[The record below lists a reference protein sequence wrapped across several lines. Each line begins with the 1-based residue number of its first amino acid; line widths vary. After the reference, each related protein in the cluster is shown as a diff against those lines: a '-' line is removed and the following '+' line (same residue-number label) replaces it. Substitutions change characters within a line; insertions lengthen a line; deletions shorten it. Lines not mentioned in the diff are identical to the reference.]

1 MNKAVTNGKFELFKY
16 AELIAESKLRVSIMI
31 VKSKGSVSDLLN
43 VSHLTKKYHRFVAND
58 NLSFVVNDGETAVLA
73 GPNGAGKST
82 AIKCIAGLLRFD
94 GEIEICRYNNKTLE
108 AKRLLG
114 YVPEI
119 PAPFEL
125 LTVWEHMEFIA
136 RAYSLD
142 NWEKRA
148 EQLMERLELTDKKDK
163 LGKELSKG
171 MQQKISICC
180 ALLIEPK
187 VVLFDE
193 PLVGLDPHAIKEL
206 KAMLNEMKANGT
218 TIIISTHMLES
229 VEDIW
234 DKVFI
239 MMNGRIE
246 AERTRKFV
254 EESGENLEELF
265 FNITEKKQ
273 TGADHK

>member
-1 MNKAVTNGKFELFKY
+1 M
-16 AELIAESKLRVSIMI
+16 
-31 VKSKGSVSDLLN
+31 LN

-58 NLSFVVNDGETAVLA
+58 NLSFIVNDGETAVLA

-94 GEIEICRYNNKTLE
+94 GEIEICRHNNKSIE
-108 AKRLLG
+108 AKRILG

-136 RAYSLD
+136 RAYELKD
-142 NWEKRA
+142 WEKRA
-148 EQLMERLELTDKKDK
+148 EGLMQRLELTDKKDK

-187 VVLFDE
+187 VILFDE

-273 TGADHK
+273 TGADEE

>member
-1 MNKAVTNGKFELFKY
+1 M
-16 AELIAESKLRVSIMI
+16 
-31 VKSKGSVSDLLN
+31 LN
-43 VSHLTKKYHRFVAND
+43 VSHLTKKYHRFVANQ
-58 NLSFVVNDGETAVLA
+58 NLSFIVNDGETAVLA

-82 AIKCIAGLLRFD
+82 AIKCIAGLLRFE
-94 GEIEICRYNNKTLE
+94 GEIEICGYNNKSIE
-108 AKRLLG
+108 AKKILG

-136 RAYSLD
+136 RAYGLED
-142 NWEKRA
+142 WEDKA
-148 EQLMERLELTDKKDK
+148 KELMRRLELTDKKDK

-180 ALLIEPK
+180 ALLIQPRL
-187 VVLFDE
+187 VLFDE

-206 KAMLNEMKANGT
+206 KAMLGELKAGGT

-239 MMNGRIE
+239 MMNGKIE

-273 TGADHK
+273 TGADNT

>member
-1 MNKAVTNGKFELFKY
+1 M
-16 AELIAESKLRVSIMI
+16 
-31 VKSKGSVSDLLN
+31 LN
-43 VSHLTKKYHRFVAND
+43 VSHLTKKYHRFTAND
-58 NLSFVVNDGETAVLA
+58 NLSFTVADGETAVLA

-82 AIKCIAGLLRFD
+82 AIKCIAGLLRFE
-94 GEIEICRYNNKTLE
+94 GEIELCGFKNKSVE
-108 AKRLLG
+108 AKQILG

-119 PAPFEL
+119 PAPFDL

-136 RAYSLD
+136 RAYRLE
-142 NWEKRA
+142 NWQGRA
-148 EQLMERLELTDKKDK
+148 EELMRRLELDDKRNK

-180 ALLIEPK
+180 AMLIEPK
-187 VVLFDE
+187 ILLFDE

-206 KAMLNEMKANGT
+206 KLMLGEAKARGT

-229 VEDIW
+229 VEGVW
-234 DKVFI
+234 DRVFI

-246 AERTRKFV
+246 AERTRRQV

-265 FNITEKKQ
+265 FSITERQGKREEK
-273 TGADHK
+273 A

>member
-1 MNKAVTNGKFELFKY
+1 M
-16 AELIAESKLRVSIMI
+16 
-31 VKSKGSVSDLLN
+31 LN

-58 NLSFVVNDGETAVLA
+58 NLTFMVNDGETAVLA

-82 AIKCIAGLLRFD
+82 AIKCIAGLLRFE
-94 GEIEICRYNNKTLE
+94 GEIELCGYKNKSTE
-108 AKRLLG
+108 AKKILG

-136 RAYSLD
+136 RAYNLE
-142 NWEKRA
+142 NWQGRA
-148 EQLMERLELTDKKDK
+148 EELMYRLELTDKRDK

-180 ALLIEPK
+180 AMLIEPK
-187 VVLFDE
+187 ILLFDE

-206 KAMLNEMKANGT
+206 KLMLAEMKEKGT
-218 TIIISTHMLES
+218 TIVISTHMLDS
-229 VEDIW
+229 VEGVW
-234 DKVFI
+234 DRVFI

-246 AERTRKFV
+246 AERTRRQV
-254 EESGENLEELF
+254 EETGENLEELF
-265 FNITEKKQ
+265 FSITEKNAVQKQ
-273 TGADHK
+273 

>member
-1 MNKAVTNGKFELFKY
+1 M
-16 AELIAESKLRVSIMI
+16 
-31 VKSKGSVSDLLN
+31 LN
-43 VSHLTKKYHRFVAND
+43 ISHLTKKYHRFIAND
-58 NLSFVVNDGETAVLA
+58 NISFMVNDGEIAVLA

-82 AIKCIAGLLRFD
+82 AIKCIAGLLRFE
-94 GEIEICRYNNKTLE
+94 GEIEINGFRNKTLE
-108 AKRLLG
+108 AKQILG

-136 RAYSLD
+136 RAYRLE
-142 NWEKRA
+142 NWQERA
-148 EQLMERLELTDKKDK
+148 EMLVKRMELYDKRNK

-193 PLVGLDPHAIKEL
+193 PFVGLDPHAIKEL
-206 KAMLNEMKANGT
+206 KALLNEMKKSGT
-218 TIIISTHMLES
+218 TIIISTHMLDS
-229 VEDIW
+229 VEEFW
-234 DKVFI
+234 DRVFI

-246 AERTRKFV
+246 AERERKAV
-254 EESGENLEELF
+254 ERSGENLEELF
-265 FNITEKKQ
+265 FSITEKERV
-273 TGADHK
+273 TEDD